1 MSDLKRKDVPVN
13 HVFFRT
19 VVAVSLLGTICVGGI
34 AAKAESLADLV
45 PGVLSSHDQIKAAEA
60 DVRAAKDRVRVAV
73 GAWYPELTL
82 TANYGYENQI
92 KPEGTEDTDLTPREL
107 DVSVTQLIW
116 DFGATNSAVRI
127 AALALEQS
135 KAVLETVRPALLLRS
150 ATTYLNVQRAWEVL
164 SYAKRSEG
172 NIKRQTELET
182 ALVERGAGFST
193 DVLQAKVQLAGAQA
207 RRIQARGAVQVAIN
221 AYRGIFGHAP
231 GDLES
236 LVKPVLP
243 VDLIP
248 PTLEEVVTISL
259 ENNPQLKAALVANQI
274 SRETVKSTRS
284 SNFFPSLSASGD
296 LKFKESVGGTVG
308 FQRESLIKVE
318 ATFPFNLGFT
328 AVNTLRA
335 SKSDLTATERRYADS
350 RDAIEEQA
358 RNAWENL
365 MTARDNAAMLMNQ
378 ANIAGEFLELARKE
392 RQMDRRSLLDVL
404 AGETALLNASS
415 DAVSAETDVAIAVYT
430 LLNTMGRL
438 DQAAV
443 TGVPVAA
450 TQ

>member
-1 MSDLKRKDVPVN
+1 MSNPKRKGVPVAR
-13 HVFFRT
+13 VFSRT
-19 VVAVSLLGTICVGGI
+19 VVALSLFGALCLGGME
-34 AAKAESLADLV
+34 AKADSLADIIPSLV
-45 PGVLSSHDQIKAAEA
+45 ENHDQIKAAEA

-82 TANYGYENQI
+82 TANYGFENQI
-92 KPEGTEDTDLTPREL
+92 KPEGTADTDMTPREL
-107 DVSVTQLIW
+107 DVSVSQLLW
-116 DFGATNSAVRI
+116 DFGATNSTVRI
-127 AALALEQS
+127 AVLTLEQS
-135 KAVLETVRPALLLRS
+135 KAVLETVRPALLLRAVTS
-150 ATTYLNVQRAWEVL
+150 YLNVQRAWEIL
-164 SYAKRSEG
+164 SYAQRSEG
-172 NIKRQTELET
+172 NIKRQTELES

-207 RRIQARGAVQVAIN
+207 RRIQAQGAVQVAIN
-221 AYRGIFGHAP
+221 AYRGVIGNDP
-231 GDLES
+231 GDPES
-236 LVKPVLP
+236 MTKPILP

-248 PTLEEVVTISL
+248 PTIEDVVSISL
-259 ENNPQLKAALVANQI
+259 ANNPQLKAAMVANQI
-274 SRETVKSTRS
+274 SRETVKSTRN

-296 LKFKESVGGTVG
+296 LKFKESVGGTAG
-308 FQRESLIKVE
+308 FQRESLFKVE

-335 SKSDLTATERRYADS
+335 SKSDLTATERRFADS
-350 RDAIEEQA
+350 RNSIEEQA

-365 MTARDNAAMLMNQ
+365 RTAKENAAMLMNQ

-415 DAVSAETDVAIAVYT
+415 DAASAATDVAIAVYT
-430 LLNTMGRL
+430 LLNVMGRL

-443 TGVPVAA
+443 TGVPAAA

>member
-207 RRIQARGAVQVAIN
+207 RRIQARGAVQVAKR
-221 AYRGIFGHAP
+221 ATLP
-231 GDLES
+231 G
-236 LVKPVLP
+236 
-243 VDLIP
+243 
-248 PTLEEVVTISL
+248 
-259 ENNPQLKAALVANQI
+259 
-274 SRETVKSTRS
+274 
-284 SNFFPSLSASGD
+284 
-296 LKFKESVGGTVG
+296 
-308 FQRESLIKVE
+308 
-318 ATFPFNLGFT
+318 
-328 AVNTLRA
+328 
-335 SKSDLTATERRYADS
+335 
-350 RDAIEEQA
+350 
-358 RNAWENL
+358 
-365 MTARDNAAMLMNQ
+365 
-378 ANIAGEFLELARKE
+378 
-392 RQMDRRSLLDVL
+392 
-404 AGETALLNASS
+404 
-415 DAVSAETDVAIAVYT
+415 
-430 LLNTMGRL
+430 
-438 DQAAV
+438 
-443 TGVPVAA
+443 
-450 TQ
+450 